1 MILNETPIRTSKN
14 FNANNINI
22 DIKEL
27 ECLEN
32 PTTFNNR
39 TIYIDSEKKT
49 LLVNESFEDSE
60 RLNDLYEDGKLLI
73 SEITKDN
80 FKLKY
85 GISDESTD
93 LSVAHANQPIRIVA
107 KEDSV
112 NTNVNIEFLFDE
124 DNKTLI
130 DKIEIYAE
138 KNSNLNVIINNQGDL
153 YV

>member
-1 MILNETPIRTSKN
+1 MKSEQTIL
-14 FNANNINI
+14 
-22 DIKEL
+22 
-27 ECLEN
+27 
-32 PTTFNNR
+32 
-39 TIYIDSEKKT
+39 
-49 LLVNESFEDSE
+49 VVEDSE

-85 GISDESTD
+85 GISDESTG

-138 KNSNLNVIINNQGDL
+138 KNSNLNVIINYMPKLANGDFSEL
-153 YV
+153 QKEALMKKYSTE